1 MRPWTGT
8 EKENARLTL
17 TWIRLFPLV
26 LLFAHP
32 STTQTTAAS
41 PAACGDSIC
50 LSEILIR
57 TPQPY
62 DAAQVATA
70 QRKADTAL
78 EALGHGANFGDV
90 AKKVSDGPSAAYG
103 GALGRFKRGQ
113 LAKEIDDK
121 VFAMKVGEVSDVVR
135 TKQGFTILQV
145 TECGGVLPRSSGS
158 IDVLSDTR
166 GVDFG
171 PYLQQVRQ
179 EIQTNW
185 YHQIPESA
193 LTKKGKVI
201 IEFSIMKD
209 GSVANMR
216 FAQTSGDVSLD
227 RAAWGGV
234 TKASP
239 FPPLTSEFAGPQLT
253 LRLRLYY
260 NFLDKN
266 ELE

>member
-1 MRPWTGT
+1 M
-8 EKENARLTL
+8 
-17 TWIRLFPLV
+17 I
-26 LLFAHP
+26 LFAHP
-32 STTQTTAAS
+32 SATQTTAAS
-41 PAACGDSIC
+41 PAPSGDSIC

-70 QRKADTAL
+70 QHKADTAR
-78 EALGHGANFGDV
+78 EAIGHGEKFGDV
-90 AKKVSDGPSAAYG
+90 AKKVSDGPSVAYG

-113 LAKEIDDK
+113 LAKEIEDK
-121 VFAMKVGEVSDVVR
+121 VFAMKVGEVSEVLR

-145 TECGGVLPRSSGS
+145 TECGGILPRSSGVE
-158 IDVLSDTR
+158 ILSDTK

-171 PYLQQVRQ
+171 PYLRQVRQ
-179 EIQTNW
+179 KIQPRW

-193 LTKKGKVI
+193 LTKKGEVI

-209 GSVANMR
+209 GGVANMR
-216 FAQTSGDVSLD
+216 FVETSGDVSLD

-234 TKASP
+234 SEASP
-239 FPPLTSEFAGPQLT
+239 FPPLPSEFAGPQLT
-253 LRLRLYY
+253 LTLSFHY
-260 NFLDKN
+260 NFDKN